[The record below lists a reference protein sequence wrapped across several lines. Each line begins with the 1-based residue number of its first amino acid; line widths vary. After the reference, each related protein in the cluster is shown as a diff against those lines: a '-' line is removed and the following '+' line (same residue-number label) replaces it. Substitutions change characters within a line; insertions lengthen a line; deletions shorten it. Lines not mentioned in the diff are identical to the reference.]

1 MVSSILK
8 RVDTVLEF
16 KDKLL
21 KLKGMSSSE
30 SSSYFLASF
39 EADYLLRVIDRE
51 ESCSRFSSMKFVMY
65 PNGSGVDLF
74 IGDDVEVLSEKFGWK
89 WRELRNV

>member
-1 MVSSILK
+1 MIEEILGEVSSVSEFRFRLLEVMK
-8 RVDTVLEF
+8 R
-16 KDKLL
+16 
-21 KLKGMSSSE
+21 
-30 SSSYFLASF
+30 
-39 EADYLLRVIDRE
+39 RE
-51 ESCSRFSSMKFVMY
+51 ESLSDLVASLDACSLLSKLDDLCLYGSSMKFVMY